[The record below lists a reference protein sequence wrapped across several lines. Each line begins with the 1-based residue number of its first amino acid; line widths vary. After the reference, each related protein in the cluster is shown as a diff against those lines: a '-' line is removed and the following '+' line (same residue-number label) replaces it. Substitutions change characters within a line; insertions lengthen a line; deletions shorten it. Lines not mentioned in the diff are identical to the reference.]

1 MTAYEQYVKQLPVI
15 PEVARKVVNI
25 TEERIDIS
33 FGDLE
38 ELIMMDPGLTTKVL
52 RVANSALYARP
63 QEITNLRT
71 AISLLGFKNI
81 KSLVLLVTAS
91 TLTRD
96 NRRCAF
102 YRFFWQHAIM
112 TALTARHIAK
122 RLGMKERVEEAFLLA
137 LLHDIGQVA
146 LYNSA
151 PEDYEEALEAAKNA
165 GVRISETEQ
174 DVFGTTHKDVG
185 ARVFES
191 WNFPDS
197 FIDTAREHGSTNVTS
212 KHKRL
217 IMIVSVADFLVS
229 NKDFYTENP
238 LSLELIR
245 DALAS
250 IGLAEDDLSYYTN
263 EFLEEIH
270 EDPMYKE
277 TKQIFNLA

>member
-1 MTAYEQYVKQLPVI
+1 MSAYEQYVKQLPVI

-25 TEERIDIS
+25 AEDRIDIS
-33 FGDLE
+33 FGELE
-38 ELIMMDPGLTTKVL
+38 ELIMMDPGLTTKIL

-91 TLTRD
+91 TLTTN
-96 NRRCAF
+96 NRKCAF
-102 YRFFWQHAIM
+102 YRFFWQHAVM
-112 TALTARHIAK
+112 TALTSRHIAK
-122 RLGMKERVEEAFLLA
+122 RLGLKERIEEAFLLA
-137 LLHDIGQVA
+137 LLHDVGQVA

-151 PEDYEEALEAAKNA
+151 PAEYEQAVEQARKQGA
-165 GVRISETEQ
+165 RISEIEQ
-174 DVFGTTHKDVG
+174 DVFGITHKDVG
-185 ARVFES
+185 GRIFKS

-197 FIDTAREHGSTNVTS
+197 FIDTAREHGTTNVTS
-212 KHKRL
+212 RHKRL

-245 DALAS
+245 DALATV
-250 IGLAEDDLSYYTN
+250 GLAEDDLSYYTDK
-263 EFLEEIH
+263 FLDEIQQ
-270 EDPMYKE
+270 DPMYEE
-277 TKQIFNLA
+277 TRKIFNLA